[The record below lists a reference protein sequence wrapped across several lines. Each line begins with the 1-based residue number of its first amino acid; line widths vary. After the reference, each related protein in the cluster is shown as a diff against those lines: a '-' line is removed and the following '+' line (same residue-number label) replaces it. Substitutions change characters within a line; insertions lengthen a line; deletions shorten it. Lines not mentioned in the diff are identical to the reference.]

1 MLSYALLGIIIN
13 HPSPAPPLHQQRCL
27 SLCGAV
33 LCCAVPSPL
42 PPSAAR
48 LLSSRL
54 VWFGFGLVM
63 VPFGM
68 LPVWLGRTA
77 GLGLVSALW
86 CVWAS
91 FVLQEVEIVW
101 MEYHGVAVSNHG
113 DVFFDECTG

>member
-1 MLSYALLGIIIN
+1 
-13 HPSPAPPLHQQRCL
+13 
-27 SLCGAV
+27 
-33 LCCAVPSPL
+33 
-42 PPSAAR
+42 
-48 LLSSRL
+48 
-54 VWFGFGLVM
+54 M

-113 DVFFDECTG
+113 DLFL